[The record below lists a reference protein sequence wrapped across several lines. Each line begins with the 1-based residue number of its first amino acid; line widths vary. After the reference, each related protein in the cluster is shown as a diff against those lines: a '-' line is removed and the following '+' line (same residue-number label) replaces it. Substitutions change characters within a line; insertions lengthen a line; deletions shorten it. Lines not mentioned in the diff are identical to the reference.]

1 MYLWVPYFCLL
12 SAYLW
17 FFVSICSSMWFSP
30 CLVFFFW
37 KKKDVSPSPLDAED
51 AIDGGGSF
59 SHNQEAVFCVIV
71 PPPSNHKFKIYVALF
86 RKGYYC
92 SYYYFRRFRLKTD
105 SNQLPWSLVFWI
117 FCRISSMCRCF
128 IQKQDEVPR
137 PCWRFHPV
145 PHTTHPSDGVRPSI
159 CLFSCELPPPNNKA
173 EFSLPKKKKTNQFLS
188 PRLHPGEFA
197 ANVFLTNFRSST
209 LWHVTVFGWPTM
221 GKICRKLSS
230 SDFVK

>member
-105 SNQLPWSLVFWI
+105 SNQLPWSLVLWI

-159 CLFSCELPPPNNKA
+159 CLFSCELPPPTTRPSFLFQKRKNKSVFITSVASGGICRECVSYEFPLIHVVACYSFWLANNGKN
-173 EFSLPKKKKTNQFLS
+173 LPKVVQLRF
-188 PRLHPGEFA
+188 
-197 ANVFLTNFRSST
+197 
-209 LWHVTVFGWPTM
+209 
-221 GKICRKLSS
+221 C
-230 SDFVK
+230 